1 MSEAPPDLSR
11 LDLSAPDVSA
21 LDLRRAAQ
29 AEAEALPALLLAAEH
44 LARTVQMGG
53 HGRRRA
59 GSGEEFWQYRPAH
72 SGDAA
77 RFVDWRR
84 SARSDTQFVRERE
97 AQLAQSLVIWVD
109 GAASMRFTGA
119 GTGRLAR
126 PEKLSRAR
134 LLALAL
140 AISALR
146 AGERVGLTG
155 PLAPPRP
162 GKAQLLTLA
171 PALLAQSDA
180 QEYGSPD
187 LGAVAPQSRLVL
199 LSDFFADPA
208 ALEAALAGAADR
220 GVTGVLLQVL
230 DPAEEE
236 FPYDGR
242 TVFTSMGGGLRFETR
257 EAADLRARYRAR
269 LAERRDHLS
278 ALAARTGWAFSTH
291 HTGTP
296 VQAALLWLH
305 GALGSGALGAGAL
318 R

>member
-1 MSEAPPDLSR
+1 VTDPAVPEAAPDLR
-11 LDLSAPDVSA
+11 PA
-21 LDLRRAAQ
+21 
-29 AEAEALPALLLAAEH
+29 AEAEAAALPALLIAAEH
-44 LARTVQMGG
+44 LATTVQMGG

-59 GSGEEFWQYRPAH
+59 GAGEEFWQYRPAH

-84 SARSDTQFVRERE
+84 SARSDSQFVRDRE
-97 AQLAQSLVIWVD
+97 AQLAQSLYLWAD
-109 GAASMRFTGA
+109 PAAAMRFSGA
-119 GTGRLAR
+119 PSGRNAR
-126 PEKLSRAR
+126 PDKGSRAR
-134 LLALAL
+134 LLLLAL

-171 PALLAQSDA
+171 QALMAERPAQD
-180 QEYGSPD
+180 YGTPD
-187 LGAVAPQSRLVL
+187 LSAVAPQARVVL

-208 ALEAALAGAADR
+208 LLETALAQAANR

-230 DPAEEE
+230 DPAEED

-242 TVFTSMGGGLRFETR
+242 TVFESMAGGLRFETR
-257 EAADLRARYRAR
+257 EAGDLRARYRDR
-269 LAERRDHLS
+269 
-278 ALAARTGWAFSTH
+278 LAARRDRLTRLAAQAGWTFSTH
-291 HTGTP
+291 HTGHPAQT
-296 VQAALLWLH
+296 ALLWLH
-305 GALGSGALGAGAL
+305 GALGGAW